1 MIPFV
6 FQWSSTQLN
15 KQIMECP
22 SLLPTANQGH
32 WRIQRHMEIARP
44 DETNGVCSDQH
55 PVLDKTYITSFRAKF
70 SSSKN
75 REDIAEE
82 EVSFN
87 TRHLVVPFCL
97 EVWVFTFHIL
107 PLMYTRFVW
116 HGLIDNFTPLR
127 PNPWAL
133 PCQKRF
139 PVLITSSPWHE
150 VAALA
155 DALLSL
161 DVGSAGVPFL
171 QDLPCPVLGTE
182 AGWAHLPTPRCLRR
196 SLAPW

>member
-1 MIPFV
+1 
-6 FQWSSTQLN
+6 
-15 KQIMECP
+15 MECP

-75 REDIAEE
+75 REYIAEE

-97 EVWVFTFHIL
+97 EV
-107 PLMYTRFVW
+107 
-116 HGLIDNFTPLR
+116 
-127 PNPWAL
+127 
-133 PCQKRF
+133 
-139 PVLITSSPWHE
+139 
-150 VAALA
+150 
-155 DALLSL
+155 
-161 DVGSAGVPFL
+161 
-171 QDLPCPVLGTE
+171 
-182 AGWAHLPTPRCLRR
+182 
-196 SLAPW
+196 